1 MTGLAHAA
9 PAPRAWL
16 QAWLQAWLPQGLAR
30 LFAGPA
36 RGGPS
41 ELRIDVE
48 RPAEDLEHELDEL
61 QRRIGLRGDALHGLP
76 LLGIAL
82 PGFVFRHREAGGEHY
97 VYVEDAVTGILA
109 GYTVF
114 NHVPEA
120 GRSAARHLR
129 APHSKYRSAYQRRG
143 IATAVY
149 RWWLDSGRC
158 LLSGARQSSGAHA
171 LWRALAQ
178 RHPLLYVDLR
188 DKSLRCLGR
197 EVDPGLREALF
208 TRMILLG
215 QGWDPALLASR
226 TGMRDLA

>member
-1 MTGLAHAA
+1 MTGLVHAA
-9 PAPRAWL
+9 PAA
-16 QAWLQAWLPQGLAR
+16 QAWRPAWFQAWSPSGLAR
-30 LFAGPA
+30 LSGGPA
-36 RGGPS
+36 RGGPA

-48 RPAEDLEHELDEL
+48 RPAEDLERELDDL

-97 VYVEDAVTGILA
+97 VYVEDAATGILA

-120 GRSAARHLR
+120 GRNAARHLR
-129 APHSKYRSAYQRRG
+129 APHSKYRAAYQRRG

-178 RHPLLYVDLR
+178 RHALLYVDLR
-188 DKSLRCLGR
+188 DKSLRCLGS
-197 EVDPGLREALF
+197 EVDPCLREALF